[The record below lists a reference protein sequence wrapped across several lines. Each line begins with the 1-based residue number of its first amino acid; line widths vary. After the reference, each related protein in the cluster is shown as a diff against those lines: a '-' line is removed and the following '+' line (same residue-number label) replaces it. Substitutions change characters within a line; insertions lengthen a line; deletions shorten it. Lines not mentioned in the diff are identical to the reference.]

1 MSSRL
6 FKKVVKEQEQQLH
19 QEEDEQLKDN
29 ESESPDSAPRSS
41 INPFDL
47 LNDGDDDPEPDPDP
61 DQVFSS
67 NLYHHMLLILLS
79 LLRVFNCYVHCSCYQ
94 NLDWIIH

>member
-6 FKKVVKEQEQQLH
+6 FKKVVKEQEQQQL
-19 QEEDEQLKDN
+19 EEEEQLKDD

-47 LNDGDDDPEPDPDP
+47 LNDGDDDP
-61 DQVFSS
+61 DQVFFSDL
-67 NLYHHMLLILLS
+67 NYCIL
-79 LLRVFNCYVHCSCYQ
+79 
-94 NLDWIIH
+94 